1 MRAHLQ
7 KEINKTIG
15 VKRILFPELMLLM
28 ILKLDKLKEM
38 REWMLS

>member
-7 KEINKTIG
+7 KEINKRIG
-15 VKRILFPELMLLM
+15 VKRILFLELMLLM

-38 REWMLS
+38 KEWMLS